1 MAISKFNYN
10 SFNVTPVASKALA
23 FDADA
28 DGFTTASGSSMIL
41 IKTLTASSSATLS
54 FVDGSSDVVLDSTY
68 PIYVFKFIN
77 IHPQTDSV
85 SFQFNMSI
93 DGGSN
98 YNVTKTT
105 TFFQALHEE
114 SGSSSELI
122 YNTGKDL
129 AQSTSFANIS
139 NSTGNNSD
147 DNTGGQLTLF
157 NPSSTTFCK
166 HFITDVNSNYRTGL
180 PSSGRF
186 LGAGYGNTTSAVDAI
201 QFKMDSGNIDTG
213 TIKLYGIK
221 DS

>member
-1 MAISKFNYN
+1 MAIRTAVNR
-10 SFNVTPVASKALA
+10 ALTA
-23 FDADA
+23 ITALPTA
-28 DGFTTASGSSMIL
+28 AALVNGNLTLLTTA
-41 IKTLTASSSATLS
+41 TASSSATLD
-54 FVDGSSDVVLDSTY
+54 FTSSIDSTY
-68 PIYVFKFIN
+68 DSYVFKFID

-122 YNTGKDL
+122 YSTGKDL

-157 NPSSTTFCK
+157 NPSSTTFVK
-166 HFITDVNSNYRTGL
+166 HFITDVNSSYRTGL

-201 QFKMDSGNIDTG
+201 QFKIDSGNIDSG
-213 TIKLYGIK
+213 TIKMYGVGDK
-221 DS
+221 QS

>member
-1 MAISKFNYN
+1 MALLFANNNSLSEITTLPSSISGG
-10 SFNVTPVASKALA
+10 ALN
-23 FDADA
+23 
-28 DGFTTASGSSMIL
+28 L
-41 IKTLTASSSATLS
+41 ISTQTASSSSTIS
-54 FVDGSSDVVLDSTY
+54 FTSGIDDTYDS
-68 PIYVFKFIN
+68 YVFKFYD

-157 NPSSTTFCK
+157 NPSSTTFVK

-186 LGAGYGNTTSAVDAI
+186 LTAGYGNTTSAVNAI
-201 QFKMDSGNIDTG
+201 QFKMDSGNIDSG
-213 TIKLYGIK
+213 VIKLYGI
-221 DS
+221 S